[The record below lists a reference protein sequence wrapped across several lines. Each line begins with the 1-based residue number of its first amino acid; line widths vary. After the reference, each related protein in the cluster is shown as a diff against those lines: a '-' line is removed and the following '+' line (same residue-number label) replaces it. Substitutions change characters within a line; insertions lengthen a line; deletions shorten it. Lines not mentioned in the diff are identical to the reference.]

1 MNYLE
6 FFGKFPVKVDLFLVL
21 IFLLKLIWNLILKF
35 RLCFLKVLLDYLRAD
50 VSSDCPTQ
58 KLLNFV
64 LVDTKN
70 GQYTDNLSQSLLH
83 ELDIQ
88 LIDTKLVSKQS
99 APYYDPELLVAA
111 LLSLTWMNNT
121 LASYS
126 AA

>member
-1 MNYLE
+1 MSMDQS
-6 FFGKFPVKVDLFLVL
+6 V
-21 IFLLKLIWNLILKF
+21 
-35 RLCFLKVLLDYLRAD
+35 KVLLNYLRAD

-111 LLSLTWMNNT
+111 LLSLT
-121 LASYS
+121 
-126 AA
+126 